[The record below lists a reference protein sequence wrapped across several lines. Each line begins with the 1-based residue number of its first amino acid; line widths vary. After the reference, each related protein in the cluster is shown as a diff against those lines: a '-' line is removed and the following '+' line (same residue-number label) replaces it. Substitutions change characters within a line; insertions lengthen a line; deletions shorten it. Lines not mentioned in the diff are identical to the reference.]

1 MTNVV
6 RAIRLHDRTSSAKRA
21 RLPAAPLSAA
31 DVTEVVRMRQ
41 TLAALLLA
49 AAAPAIAES
58 PVVRPAPIG
67 AIAAQVKL
75 PYTQFTL
82 ANGLRVV
89 VSTDHSAPLVAVQ
102 VWYHV
107 GSKDEP
113 ATKTGFAHLFEHL
126 MFYGSENV
134 PGGVFKPLE
143 SAGATDI
150 NGSTYFDR
158 TNYFETVPTPALP
171 FALFLESDRMGHL
184 LGAVGQQTLDRQR
197 GVVQNE
203 KREDDNQPYGLAQY
217 TEKEALFPAGHPYH
231 HTTIGSMA
239 DLDAARL
246 EDVRA
251 WFRGHYGPNNAV
263 LVMAGDVDPDQ
274 ARTLAER
281 YFGDIPRGPQ
291 PAPTPAAVP
300 TLAAAKS
307 VVLHDAVAT
316 VRIQREWAV
325 PGLTDP
331 ATVPLDLFASV
342 LGGLASSRFDDVLV
356 RGEKLAVSASAGIQ
370 PLERVGIFAI
380 QVDVKPGVDPAL
392 VNRRVDALVAD
403 LIAHGPT
410 ADELRRAV
418 TQEVAQRLFGL
429 EQLGGNGG
437 RAATLATGAL
447 YANDPGFFEKQLAAY
462 AAATPASV
470 SAAARRW
477 LERPA
482 FTLTV
487 EPGARAAAEQ
497 AGAVAVDAAAPAVAP
512 APAAS
517 GAPAVATPRAMP
529 PVGDIAALQFPPIVR
544 ARLSNGIP
552 IVYARRGPLPLTR
565 IVLSFDAGHAADPRG
580 ALGTD
585 NFMLDMLGQGT
596 KTRTSGEIAADQ
608 ERLGVSVDTTAS
620 MDRSAIS
627 LAGLSAN
634 LAPGLDL
641 LADVALDPS
650 FAELERVRVQELT
663 GIRSEISDPSG
674 LAGRTLPGLIY
685 GGYPYGVPGS
695 GSGDPAVVA
704 RLTAADLAAFKAKWV
719 RPSDAT
725 IFIVSD
731 EPLDRIQPLLEAR
744 FGTWAARG
752 PAGAKDFAAPVPAP
766 RARIVLLDRPGSAQS
781 VIYAGAVLARTGTD
795 GLVAIT
801 AANDVLGGTLT
812 SRLSVDL
819 RETRNWSYGVGT
831 GISPY
836 VQRMPFKLIAPVQ
849 GDRTGPAIAA
859 AIADMDA
866 LLGARPITDRERDE
880 TVQRSI
886 RELPGN
892 LATPGDLL
900 GAMQKNDRLKRPDDF
915 YAHVADSY
923 RALTTAELNQVLRAS
938 VHPGD
943 LVWVVV
949 GDARSVRPQ
958 LDTLGLPVEVATAP
972 AGR

>member
-1 MTNVV
+1 
-6 RAIRLHDRTSSAKRA
+6 
-21 RLPAAPLSAA
+21 
-31 DVTEVVRMRQ
+31 MRP
-41 TLAALLLA
+41 TLAAFLLA
-49 AAAPAIAES
+49 TAVPALAAPPA
-58 PVVRPAPIG
+58 VKPAPIAG
-67 AIAAQVKL
+67 IAAQVKL
-75 PYTQFTL
+75 PYTEFTL

-143 SAGATDI
+143 GAGATDI

-203 KREDDNQPYGLAQY
+203 KRQDDNEPYGLTQY
-217 TEKEALFPAGHPYH
+217 SELEGLFPDGHPYH

-239 DLDAARL
+239 DLDAAGI

-263 LVMAGDVDPDQ
+263 LVMAGDIEPDQ
-274 ARTLAER
+274 ARTLAQT

-291 PAPTPAAVP
+291 PVPTPAAVP
-300 TLAAAKS
+300 TLPAPRTA
-307 VVLHDAVAT
+307 VLHDAVAT

-356 RGEKLAVSASAGIQ
+356 RGEKLAVSASASIQ
-370 PLERVGIFAI
+370 PLERVGIFQI
-380 QVDVKPGVDPAL
+380 QIDVKPGVDPAL
-392 VNRRVDALVAD
+392 VGKRVDALVAD

-410 ADELRRAV
+410 ADELQRAV

-447 YANDPGFFEKQLAAY
+447 YANDPGFFEKQLALY

-470 SAAARRW
+470 QAVAKRW

-487 EPGARAAAEQ
+487 EPGARPAAEQ
-497 AGAVAVDAAAPAVAP
+497 ARAATVNAAAPAVAP
-512 APAAS
+512 AFVAS
-517 GAPAVATPRAMP
+517 GAPAVRTPRATP
-529 PVGDIAALQFPPIVR
+529 PVGDIAALQYPPIVR
-544 ARLSNGIP
+544 AKLLNGIP
-552 IVYARRGPLPLTR
+552 IVYAQRGPIPLTR
-565 IVLSFDAGHAADPRG
+565 IVLSFDAGHAADPRD

-585 NFMLDMLGQGT
+585 NFMLDMLDQGT
-596 KTRTSGEIAADQ
+596 KTRSSGEIAADQ
-608 ERLGVSVDTTAS
+608 ERLGVSVATTAS
-620 MDRSAIS
+620 MDRSAVS

-641 LADVALDPS
+641 LADITLNPS

-663 GIRSEISDPSG
+663 GIQSEISDATG
-674 LAGRTLPGLIY
+674 LAGRVLPGLIY
-685 GGYPYGVPGS
+685 GAYPYGVPGS
-695 GSGDPAVVA
+695 GSGDPAVVG
-704 RLTAADLAAFKAKWV
+704 RLTAADLAAFKAKWL

-725 IFIVSD
+725 IYIVSD
-731 EPLDRIQPLLEAR
+731 KPLAEIQPLLEAK
-744 FGTWAARG
+744 FGTWTAHG
-752 PAGAKDFAAPVPAP
+752 PAGAKNFAAPVPAP
-766 RARIVLLDRPGSAQS
+766 RSRIVLLDRPGSPQS
-781 VIYAGAVLARTGTD
+781 VIYAGAVLTRKGTD
-795 GLVAIT
+795 GLVAINS
-801 AANDVLGGTLT
+801 ANDVLGGSPIT
-812 SRLSVDL
+812 SRLGVDL
-819 RETRNWSYGVGT
+819 RETRNWSYGVST
-831 GISPY
+831 GASPY
-836 VQRMPFKLIAPVQ
+836 VERMPFKLIAPVQ
-849 GDRTGPAIAA
+849 SDKTGPAIAA
-859 AIADMDA
+859 AIADMKA
-866 LLGARPITDRERDE
+866 ILGPQPITDVERGE

-892 LATPGDLL
+892 LATPNDLL

-915 YAHVADSY
+915 YAHVADQY
-923 RALTTAELNQVLRAS
+923 RALTTAELNAVLRAT
-938 VHPGD
+938 VRPGD

-949 GDARSVRPQ
+949 GDARSVKPQ
-958 LDTLGLPVEVATAP
+958 LDALGLPVEVAKAP
-972 AGR
+972 GAR

>member
-1 MTNVV
+1 
-6 RAIRLHDRTSSAKRA
+6 
-21 RLPAAPLSAA
+21 
-31 DVTEVVRMRQ
+31 MRP

-49 AAAPAIAES
+49 ATAPAYAAAPMAAPAPIA
-58 PVVRPAPIG
+58 
-67 AIAAQVKL
+67 AIAAQVTL

-113 ATKTGFAHLFEHL
+113 ATRTGFAHLFEHL

-134 PGGVFKPLE
+134 AGGMFKPLE

-150 NGSTYFDR
+150 NGSTFFDR

-203 KREDDNQPYGLAQY
+203 KRQNDNEPYGLTQY
-217 TEKEALFPAGHPYH
+217 AELEGLFPDGHPYR
-231 HTTIGSMA
+231 HTPIGSMT

-263 LVMAGDVDPDQ
+263 LVMAGDIDADR
-274 ARTLAER
+274 ARALAET

-291 PAPTPAAVP
+291 PTLTPAAVP
-300 TLAAAKS
+300 TLAAPLRA
-307 VVLHDAVAT
+307 VLHDRVAT

-325 PGLTDP
+325 PGLTDVD
-331 ATVPLDLFASV
+331 TVPLDLFASV

-356 RGEKLAVSASAGIQ
+356 RGEKLAVSASASIQ
-370 PLERVGIFAI
+370 PLERVGIFEI
-380 QVDVKPGVDPAL
+380 QIDVKPGIDPAR
-392 VNRRVDALVAD
+392 VEKRVDAIVSD
-403 LIAHGPT
+403 LIAHGPS
-410 ADELRRAV
+410 ADELQRAV

-447 YANDPGFFEKQLAAY
+447 YANDPGFFERQLAGY
-462 AAATPASV
+462 AAATPATV
-470 SAAARRW
+470 QAAARRW
-477 LERPA
+477 LGRPA

-487 EPGARAAAEQ
+487 EPGERPVTEQ
-497 AGAVAVDAAAPAVAP
+497 ARAVAVDAAAPAVAP
-512 APAAS
+512 PPATS
-517 GAPAVATPRAMP
+517 GAPAATTPRVTP
-529 PVGDIAALQFPPIVR
+529 PVGDIAALQFPPVVR

-552 IVYARRGPLPLTR
+552 IVYAHRGPLPLTR

-585 NFMLDMLGQGT
+585 NFMLDMLDQGT
-596 KTRTSGEIAADQ
+596 RTRTSGEIAADQ
-608 ERLGVSVDTTAS
+608 ERLGVSLATTAS

-634 LAPGLDL
+634 LAPALDL
-641 LADVALDPS
+641 LADVTLDPS

-663 GIRSEISDPSG
+663 GIQSEIADPTG

-695 GSGDPAVVA
+695 GSGDPVVVG
-704 RLTAADLAAFKAKWV
+704 RLGAADLAAFKARWV

-731 EPLDRIQPLLEAR
+731 RPLAEIQPQLEAR
-744 FGTWAARG
+744 FGAWAG
-752 PAGAKDFAAPVPAP
+752 IGAGGVKDFAAPIPKP
-766 RARIVLLDRPGSAQS
+766 RARIVLLDRPGSPQS
-781 VIYAGAVLARTGTD
+781 VIYAGTVLAQTGTQ
-795 GLVAIT
+795 GLVALT

-819 RETRNWSYGVGT
+819 RETRNWSYGVSSGV
-831 GISPY
+831 SPY
-836 VQRMPFKLIAPVQ
+836 VERIPFKLIAPVQ
-849 GDRTGPAIAA
+849 SDRTGPAIQA
-859 AIADMDA
+859 AIADMEA
-866 LLGARPITDRERDE
+866 LLAAQPITDKERDE

-915 YAHVADSY
+915 YAHLADRY
-923 RALTTAELNQVLRAS
+923 RALTTTELNQVLRAS
-938 VHPGD
+938 IRPGD

-949 GDARSVRPQ
+949 GDAATVRPQ
-958 LDTLGLPVEVATAP
+958 LDGLGLPVEVANAP
-972 AGR
+972 PAR